1 MASSIESSDPGAPRP
16 NAQFTTTQWS
26 VVLHA
31 GDSPNPE
38 SESALAELCRNYW
51 YPLYAYVRHR
61 GHAAEDARDLTQ
73 AFFHRLLERK
83 LLKRVKREG
92 GKFRSYLLTALKHF
106 LSDEWDRARAQKRG
120 GGQSL
125 ISLDYESGQ
134 KRYAAEPVETRSPDQ
149 LYERR
154 WALAILDKAMV
165 QLRQDYQKMD
175 KEALFETIQEFLPRG
190 RSTPYSEIAE
200 KLSMTESNVKV
211 AVHRLRNRYRKR
223 LREEVSQ
230 TLAEGEDAEAEIR
243 HLFAALAG
251 E

>member
-1 MASSIESSDPGAPRP
+1 
-16 NAQFTTTQWS
+16 
-26 VVLHA
+26 
-31 GDSPNPE
+31 
-38 SESALAELCRNYW
+38 
-51 YPLYAYVRHR
+51 
-61 GHAAEDARDLTQ
+61 
-73 AFFHRLLERK
+73 
-83 LLKRVKREG
+83 
-92 GKFRSYLLTALKHF
+92 
-106 LSDEWDRARAQKRG
+106 
-120 GGQSL
+120 
-125 ISLDYESGQ
+125 
-134 KRYAAEPVETRSPDQ
+134 
-149 LYERR
+149 
-154 WALAILDKAMV
+154 MV